1 VGITVM
7 AACAPKPPQQIEAL
21 KTPQSP
27 LQLVAAIWQ
36 LSDSGQILNSRLYT
50 VDNLKRAF
58 GGSAVDLKVGKS
70 DVLIG
75 SYWASI
81 RDFPFGPSLQ
91 NHTSLSIDRL
101 TLHPDGELRAKIRL
115 DFERPFTD
123 IDQTTIEKRFGR
135 SWTEEEAVLPPHPIP
150 MSIGRK
156 ITYQA
161 GNDKSRANR
170 FLRFSTRWNTWDHVC
185 GSESSKAMTDSRTL
199 APTTLRK
206 ASDYIG

>member
-1 VGITVM
+1 
-7 AACAPKPPQQIEAL
+7 
-21 KTPQSP
+21 
-27 LQLVAAIWQ
+27 
-36 LSDSGQILNSRLYT
+36 
-50 VDNLKRAF
+50 
-58 GGSAVDLKVGKS
+58 LKVGKS

-161 GNDKSRANR
+161 GNDKSGRTVSFVFQRDGTLGTMFVEVNR
-170 FLRFSTRWNTWDHVC
+170 P
-185 GSESSKAMTDSRTL
+185 KQ
-199 APTTLRK
+199 
-206 ASDYIG
+206 